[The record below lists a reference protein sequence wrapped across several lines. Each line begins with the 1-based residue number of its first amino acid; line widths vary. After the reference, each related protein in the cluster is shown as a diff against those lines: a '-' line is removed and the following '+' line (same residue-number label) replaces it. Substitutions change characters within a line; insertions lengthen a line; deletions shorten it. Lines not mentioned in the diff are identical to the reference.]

1 MPDEFETK
9 LVTKIIES
17 IVIVYYLP
25 EEEMDLLYS
34 YRRLLIWILL
44 KKYSKMQE

>member
-1 MPDEFETK
+1 MPIIDGSMIANGVELSGFFQVAPK
-9 LVTKIIES
+9 MIKIIES

-34 YRRLLIWILL
+34 F
-44 KKYSKMQE
+44 